1 MGICASKPK
10 IIEDQQKMNLFPI
23 PSGHSPVKNLHQK
36 IPKFI
41 SQQEIN
47 FKVPKIPTQQNSIQD
62 SDAIILSKQS
72 SQVSLPCSEKRKVQF
87 SNHVDIRM
95 TSFMNTSSQCNQSS
109 SAASSSDHDHDDE
122 NTINQQLQSLSLSKA
137 QSVEPTRPRKY
148 YYGAKKIQRQIKNF
162 KLKKNT
168 LRTIPQDLTDR
179 QLMAEKRFVQQ
190 KLLDFEKRYG
200 RPKKDYFRNNHKRD
214 QYFTQVKQVY
224 SHYRALKKEVNARR
238 LTERMAI
245 LICA

>member
-10 IIEDQQKMNLFPI
+10 IIEDEQKMNLFPI

-36 IPKFI
+36 VSKTI

-47 FKVPKIPTQQNSIQD
+47 FKVPKIPMQQNSIQD
-62 SDAIILSKQS
+62 SDTIILSKQS

-109 SAASSSDHDHDDE
+109 ASSDHDDDI
-122 NTINQQLQSLSLSKA
+122 INQQLQSLSLSKTS
-137 QSVEPTRPRKY
+137 SVEPTRPSKY
-148 YYGAKKIQRQIKNF
+148 YYGAKKIQRQIKKF

-168 LRTIPQDLTDR
+168 LRTIPEDLTDR
-179 QLMAEKRFVQQ
+179 QLITEKRFVQQ

-200 RPKKDYFRNNHKRD
+200 RPKKAYFYNHHKRD

-238 LTERMAI
+238 LTEKMAS
-245 LICA
+245 LVCA